1 MYQFGSNLSRAQ
13 QHMNHWLSKFR
24 SRRLKE
30 RYKDSG
36 RKTQDG
42 DIGWW
47 DRPSISLLIGTSLW
61 GAAVLLLCTGPGEKT
76 GVFKLAIANSGNE
89 LFLFIITVVAAMML
103 RVLAPKVI
111 KSNTHLLLLAM
122 SALATIIPGSIL
134 IQMADHW
141 PVLARGTTEMLIP
154 FALAPLL
161 TGVLLGGGAAIVVGL
176 WSTLVCF
183 IIGNGSVPILIAG
196 LIATAASARWL
207 KRIRRRTQV
216 IRIGFLIG
224 IFQIASLGVLLDRI
238 PSQAMQL
245 SSLIGASIAGGL
257 IAGLLVLLLLPVCEA
272 LFGLTSTMTLLE
284 LSDLAHPL
292 LQRLAFEAPGTY
304 HHSLMVAN
312 LAQAAADEI
321 DANSVLARVGAYFH
335 DIGKITKADYFT
347 ENIRTGQNPHD
358 ELAPSMSALLVMSHI
373 KDGITLAMLYKLP
386 RAVIDIIQQHQG
398 TGLVVYFHHKAG
410 RQALAESPSAS
421 GRSRTVV
428 DESSYR
434 YPGPKPTSR
443 EAAIIMLADSV
454 EAASRSLEKPTAS
467 GISELVDRMVDA
479 RVEDSQLDD
488 CEMTLEEL
496 SRVKRAFV
504 FCLSN
509 MLHSRIAYPKQD
521 GK

>member
-1 MYQFGSNLSRAQ
+1 
-13 QHMNHWLSKFR
+13 
-24 SRRLKE
+24 
-30 RYKDSG
+30 
-36 RKTQDG
+36 
-42 DIGWW
+42 
-47 DRPSISLLIGTSLW
+47 
-61 GAAVLLLCTGPGEKT
+61 VLLLCTVAGGKRT
-76 GVFKLAIANSGNE
+76 AFTFTLASSGSA
-89 LFLFIITVVAAMML
+89 LFLFLITLVAAMML
-103 RVLAPKVI
+103 RVLAPKI
-111 KSNTHLLLLAM
+111 MKSNTHLLLLAM
-122 SALATIIPGSIL
+122 SALAPLIPGSIL
-134 IQMADHW
+134 IQLADHW
-141 PVLARGTTEMLIP
+141 PALAHGTTELLIP

-161 TGVLLGGGAAIVVGL
+161 AGVLLGGGAAIVVGL
-176 WSTLVCF
+176 WATLACF
-183 IIGNGSVPILIAG
+183 IIANGSLPILAAG

-207 KRIRRRTQV
+207 KRIRRRTQI

-224 IFQIASLGVLLDRI
+224 IFQLASLGVLYDRI
-238 PSQAMQL
+238 PAQAMQL
-245 SSLIGASIAGGL
+245 SGLIGASMAGGL

-321 DANSVLARVGAYFH
+321 EANSVLARVGAYFH

-386 RAVIDIIQQHQG
+386 RTVIEIIQQHQG

-410 RQALAESPSAS
+410 RQAQAESQAAP

-454 EAASRSLEKPTAS
+454 EASSRSLEKPTAT
-467 GISELVDRMVDA
+467 GITELVDRMVDA
-479 RVEDSQLDD
+479 RVEDNQLDD

-521 GK
+521 AEKKS

>member
-1 MYQFGSNLSRAQ
+1 
-13 QHMNHWLSKFR
+13 MNQWISKFR
-24 SRRLKE
+24 SQRLKV
-30 RYKDSG
+30 RYKDGLKKS
-36 RKTQDG
+36 QDI
-42 DIGWW
+42 DLNWW
-47 DRPSISLLIGTSLW
+47 NKPAISVLIGMLLW
-61 GAAVLLLCTGPGEKT
+61 GAASMLLFTGLGEPHT
-76 GVFKLAIANSGNE
+76 PFKLTTTHANSVI
-89 LFLFIITVVAAMML
+89 FLLITTAVCAILL
-103 RVLAPKVI
+103 RVLAPKVFRN
-111 KSNTHLLLLAM
+111 NTQLLLIAM
-122 SALATIIPGSIL
+122 SALATIIPASLL
-134 IQMADHW
+134 IRLGDHW
-141 PVLARGTTEMLIP
+141 PLLSHTAAELLPP

-161 TGVLLGGGAAIVVGL
+161 TGVLLGGDAAITIGL
-176 WSTLVCF
+176 WTTLVCF
-183 IIGNGSVPILIAG
+183 TISNGSILILVAG
-196 LIATAASARWL
+196 LISTAASARWL
-207 KRIRRRTQV
+207 KKIRRRTQV
-216 IRIGFLIG
+216 IRLGFLIG
-224 IFQIASLGVLLDRI
+224 IFQIAALGTLLERLPTQPLPASTLLLASL
-238 PSQAMQL
+238 
-245 SSLIGASIAGGL
+245 AGGL
-257 IAGLLVLLLLPVCEA
+257 MASLLVLLLLPLCEA
-272 LFGLTSTMTLLE
+272 LFGLTSTMSLLE

-321 DANSVLARVGAYFH
+321 EANSVLARVGAYFH

-386 RAVIDIIQQHQG
+386 LAIIEIIQQHQG

-410 RQALAESPSAS
+410 RQAESQTSQ

-443 EAAIIMLADSV
+443 ESAIIMLADSV
-454 EAASRSLEKPTAS
+454 EAASRSLEKTTAT

-509 MLHSRIAYPKQD
+509 MLHSRIAYPKEEKK
-521 GK
+521 G

>member
-1 MYQFGSNLSRAQ
+1 
-13 QHMNHWLSKFR
+13 MNHWLSKFR
-24 SRRLKE
+24 SQRLKE
-30 RYKDSG
+30 RYKDGG
-36 RKTQDG
+36 RKAQAG

-47 DRPSISLLIGTSLW
+47 NHRSITLLIGAFLW
-61 GAAVLLLCTGPGEKT
+61 GAASILLYSGIGEKT
-76 GVFKLAIANSGNE
+76 STFKLTAANSGNE
-89 LFLFIITVVAAMML
+89 LFLLIITAVAAMIL
-103 RVLAPKVI
+103 RVLAPKVF

-134 IQMADHW
+134 IHLADHW
-141 PVLARGTTEMLIP
+141 PVLSHTTAEMLPP

-161 TGVLLGGGAAIVVGL
+161 TGVLLGGGTAIVIGL
-176 WSTLVCF
+176 WTTLACF
-183 IIGNGSVPILIAG
+183 VIGSGSVPILVAG
-196 LIATAASARWL
+196 LIATAISARWL
-207 KRIRRRTQV
+207 KKIRRRTQV
-216 IRIGFLIG
+216 IRVGFLIG
-224 IFQIASLGVLLDRI
+224 IFQLAGLGLQFDHI
-238 PSQAMQL
+238 PTRAVEISTI
-245 SSLIGASIAGGL
+245 IGASIAGGL
-257 IAGLLVLLLLPVCEA
+257 MAGLLVLLLLPIYES
-272 LFGLTSTMTLLE
+272 LFGLTSTMSLLE

-321 DANSVLARVGAYFH
+321 QANSVLARVGAYFH

-358 ELAPSMSALLVMSHI
+358 DLAPSMSALLVMSHI

-386 RAVIDIIQQHQG
+386 QAIIEIIQQHQG

-410 RQALAESPSAS
+410 RQAQATQSK
-421 GRSRTVV
+421 GRTIV

-467 GISELVDRMVDA
+467 GITELVNKMVDA

-509 MLHSRIAYPKQD
+509 MLHSRIAYPKQEE
-521 GK
+521 KKSC